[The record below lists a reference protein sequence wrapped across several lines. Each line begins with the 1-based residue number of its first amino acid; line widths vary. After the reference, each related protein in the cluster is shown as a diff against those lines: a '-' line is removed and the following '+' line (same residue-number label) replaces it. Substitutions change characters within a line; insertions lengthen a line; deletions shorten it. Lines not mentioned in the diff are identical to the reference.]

1 MATIFLNGHF
11 VGAGEAQVSAFDAGL
26 QHGVGLF
33 ETMTAV
39 ADGSGGKPRVVA
51 LWEHVERLKVS
62 AIELGLVSTLH
73 ADALAEAV
81 ERTAAKEAQT
91 SKDTERFR
99 VRLTVTGGDMNM
111 LGRRTW
117 GTERPGSENRATKDQ
132 ATKERATGDTHEPTL
147 MIHAQPATVYPEE
160 MLEQGVRATI
170 ADLRV
175 NPLDPMQGH
184 KTLNYW
190 ARLRQLQLASA
201 RGAAEALVFQVTNH
215 LAGGCV
221 SNAFI
226 VKDGAIVTPIARGE
240 EVDVG
245 GGKVGSDDEA
255 DVERQ
260 SLAQGQ
266 MPLRVGVMPSPV
278 LPGVVRRWV
287 MDWAAGADVPVIRR
301 MVTID
306 DVLGADEAFLT
317 NSSWGVLPVV
327 GVEREKIGL
336 GSVGRLTVNLMKAWR
351 EVLSPEDG
359 L

>member
-1 MATIFLNGHF
+1 MATVFLNGHF
-11 VGAGEAQVSAFDAGL
+11 VGVGEAQVSAFDAGL

-39 ADGSGGKPRVVA
+39 ADASGGSRPRVVA
-51 LWEHVERLKVS
+51 LWEHVERLKTS

-81 ERTAAKEAQT
+81 ERTVAKEAQA

-111 LGRRTW
+111 LGRRTS
-117 GTERPGSENRATKDQ
+117 GGASGHAPGERGG
-132 ATKERATGDTHEPTL
+132 ERTSQDTHEPTL

-160 MLEQGVRATI
+160 MFEQGVRATI

-190 ARLRQLQLASA
+190 ARLRQLQLASG

-221 SNAFI
+221 SNAFL
-226 VKDGAIVTPIARGE
+226 VKDGALISPIARGE
-240 EVDVG
+240 EVEVG
-245 GGKVGSDDEA
+245 GGSGGGSDQD
-255 DVERQ
+255 DPDRERQ
-260 SLAQGQ
+260 NLAQGQ
-266 MPLRVGVMPSPV
+266 MPLRAGVLPSPV

-287 MDWAAGADVPVIRR
+287 MDWASGADVPVVRR
-301 MVTID
+301 MLTID
-306 DVLGADEAFLT
+306 DVLGADEVFLT

-327 GVEREKIGL
+327 GVERERIGR
-336 GSVGRLTVNLMKAWR
+336 GNVGAVTQRLVGAWAAMM
-351 EVLSPEDG
+351 SPGEA